1 MKKRIIRYNH
11 NLYDELIQEWEQA
24 QTQEAKAEIIAKS
37 GLPKSTFHYYVIK
50 KRTKNAQQNITQTIS
65 IQPGLIGFIKTIYL
79 LCREISGFQR
89 IACGNVH
96 ANKTATLQLIWLTP
110 NLDMP
115 SNETAINP
123 SNSGVKS

>member
-1 MKKRIIRYNH
+1 MKKRLTRDNRTP
-11 NLYDELIQEWEQA
+11 YDGLIQEWEQA

-37 GLPKSTFHYYVIK
+37 GLPRSTFHYYVVK
-50 KRTKNAQQNITQTIS
+50 KRTKNAQQNIIQTIS
-65 IQPGLIGFIKTIYL
+65 IQPGLIGFIKTIYQ

-89 IACGNVH
+89 IACGNVD
-96 ANKTATLQLIWLTP
+96 ANRTATLQLIWLTP